1 MIFFKV
7 INLSDAALSSSVYWT
22 CIRKMKQ
29 DIAIEFLH
37 LEAARV
43 CPNNKLPLYLLDI
56 LEFILFVSL
65 GNFILDPDLMSW
77 RD

>member
-1 MIFFKV
+1 M
-7 INLSDAALSSSVYWT
+7 NWSGAALSSSVYCT

-29 DIAIEFLH
+29 DIVIEFLY

-43 CPNNKLPLYLLDI
+43 CPNNKLPLDYLLDI

-65 GNFILDPDLMSW
+65 GNFVLCSDLMSW